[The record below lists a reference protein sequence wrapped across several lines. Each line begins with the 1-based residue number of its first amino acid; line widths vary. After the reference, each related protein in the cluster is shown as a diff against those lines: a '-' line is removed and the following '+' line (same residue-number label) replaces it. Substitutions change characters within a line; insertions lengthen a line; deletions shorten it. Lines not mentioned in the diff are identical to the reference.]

1 VPIIDASV
9 AVALL
14 NAHEKD
20 HASSWAWF
28 EGYSPAESQDY
39 NPAGES
45 LAAPSILLAEV
56 AAALSRGLGDPA
68 LAHRAVEEL
77 RGSGLIELVP
87 VTLSMAERAA
97 ILAADHQIRGCD
109 AVYVALAQERGV
121 PLITLDRQQRERV
134 PPHIVALTPAEAL
147 RTP

>member
-1 VPIIDASV
+1 MPIIDASV
-9 AVALL
+9 AIALL

-20 HASSWAWF
+20 HASTWAWL
-28 EGYSPAESQDY
+28 ESLQS
-39 NPAGES
+39 AGES
-45 LAAPSILLAEV
+45 LAGPSILLAEV

-97 ILAADHQIRGCD
+97 TLAADHQIRGCD
-109 AVYVALAQERGV
+109 AVYVALAQVRGV
-121 PLITLDRQQRERV
+121 QLITLDHRQRERV

-147 RTP
+147 RR

>member
-1 VPIIDASV
+1 MPIIDASV
-9 AVALL
+9 AIALL

-20 HASSWAWF
+20 HASTWAWL
-28 EGYSPAESQDY
+28 ESLQS
-39 NPAGES
+39 AGES
-45 LAAPSILLAEV
+45 LAGPSILLAEV

-97 ILAADHQIRGCD
+97 TLAADHQIRGCD
-109 AVYVALAQERGV
+109 AVYVALAQVRGV

-134 PPHIVALTPAEAL
+134 PPHIVAQTPAEAL
-147 RTP
+147 RSP

>member
-1 VPIIDASV
+1 MPIIDASV
-9 AVALL
+9 AIALL

-20 HASSWAWF
+20 HASTWAWL
-28 EGYSPAESQDY
+28 ESLQS
-39 NPAGES
+39 AGES
-45 LAAPSILLAEV
+45 LAGPSILLAEV

-68 LAHRAVEEL
+68 LAHRAVQEL

-97 ILAADHQIRGCD
+97 TLAADHQIRGCD
-109 AVYVALAQERGV
+109 AVYVALAQVRGV

-134 PPHIVALTPAEAL
+134 PPHIVAQTPAEAL
-147 RTP
+147 RSP